1 MSLEKKVREKEEEN
15 DMLKTKHE
23 KEKYDK
29 LLKQNKIIINLEE
42 QLRSAKQQERAGT
55 SDLISKHDKEI
66 HEMKA
71 KHATELESVRK
82 TMETQKAEE
91 AARLKEAHMSEI
103 NNLNQSREVMISSL
117 NKNFDQQLNN
127 SMRLSKQMHT
137 TEVETVNTRNE
148 ELKRAINEMSAELE
162 AKKR

>member
-1 MSLEKKVREKEEEN
+1 
-15 DMLKTKHE
+15 
-23 KEKYDK
+23 
-29 LLKQNKIIINLEE
+29 
-42 QLRSAKQQERAGT
+42 
-55 SDLISKHDKEI
+55 
-66 HEMKA
+66 
-71 KHATELESVRK
+71 
-82 TMETQKAEE
+82 
-91 AARLKEAHMSEI
+91 
-103 NNLNQSREVMISSL
+103 MISSL